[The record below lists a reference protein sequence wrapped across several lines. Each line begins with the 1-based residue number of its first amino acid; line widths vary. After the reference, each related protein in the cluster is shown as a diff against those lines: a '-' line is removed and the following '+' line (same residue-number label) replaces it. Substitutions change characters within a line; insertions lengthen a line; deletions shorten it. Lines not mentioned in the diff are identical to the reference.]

1 MRPSYRKT
9 YATINL
15 DALEHNVR
23 TLYNYHQ
30 KNLIAVIKANAY
42 GHGDIMVARHL
53 ESLGIT
59 MCAVATLDEAIN
71 LRLNG
76 IEMDILCMG
85 YVEAMDV
92 SLAIEHNITLTL
104 VSLNWIQKLQGYQI
118 DGLRVHLKIDTG
130 MNRLGIKEIDQVY
143 EALELADSLKCNVE
157 GIYTHFASSDD
168 PMSPQT
174 AKQYESFNTLLE
186 SLHRDF
192 KWIHSANSG
201 AVVNFPTPNCNAVR
215 IGLSLYGYSE
225 YPVDLKPVMTLY
237 ASLLDI
243 KSVKAGESVGY
254 GANYIAS
261 KDELIGTIG
270 IGYADGIHRDIQG
283 YHCSINGID
292 CEYVGRICMDL
303 SLIRLDKKYPIGTLV
318 EIMGDKVNPK
328 DIATYMGTIVYELL
342 AQLNGR
348 IPRIYLQN
356 NEEIAYINPRYPS
369 PTPIYHKAR

>member
-1 MRPSYRKT
+1 MRPSFRRT
-9 YATINL
+9 YAEINL

-42 GHGDIMVARHL
+42 GHGDVMVARHL
-53 ESLGIT
+53 ESIGIT

-76 IEMDILCMG
+76 IKLDILCMG
-85 YVEAMDV
+85 YVEAVDV
-92 SLAIEHNITLTL
+92 HLALEHNIILTL
-104 VSLNWIQKLQGYQI
+104 VSLDWIQKLIGYSVNS
-118 DGLRVHLKIDTG
+118 LRVHLKIDTG
-130 MNRLGIKEIDQVY
+130 MNRLGIKEIHQVHQ
-143 EALELADSLKCNVE
+143 ALAIADSLSIIIE
-157 GIYTHFASSDD
+157 GIYTHFSSSDD
-168 PMSPQT
+168 PTSPQT
-174 AKQYESFNTLLE
+174 SKQYESFNNLLK

-225 YPVDLKPVMTLY
+225 YPINLKPVMKLY

-243 KSVKAGESVGY
+243 KSVNKGESVGY
-254 GANYIAS
+254 SANYIA
-261 KDELIGTIG
+261 KDNELIGTIG
-270 IGYADGIHRDIQG
+270 IGYADGLHRSIQG
-283 YHCSINGID
+283 FHCSIQDVD

-303 SLIRLDKKYPIGTLV
+303 SMIRLDKTYPIGTVV
-318 EIMGDKVNPK
+318 EIIGDHVNAK
-328 DIATYMGTIVYELL
+328 GIAKHMGTIVYELL

-348 IPRIYLQN
+348 IPRVYIKDN
-356 NEEIAYINPRYPS
+356 KEIAYINARFPS
-369 PTPIYHKAR
+369 PIPTYIKE